1 MKATSTVANIA
12 RRSTGGVDG
21 GSGGDGSG
29 SQGTPAGDEQDVD
42 PLPLDSV
49 FELLKNQ
56 RRRHT
61 LRFLRNAEGSV
72 TLSDLAEHVAA
83 LENDTTPR
91 ELSSDQRK
99 RAYVGLYQ
107 CHLPK
112 MDELDAVE
120 FNRDRG
126 LIELGP
132 NAAQLQPYL
141 ETDEDD
147 SRTESWP
154 TYYLGF
160 AATAAVFLGFAA
172 LFGYR
177 YGLTADVVAVLSV
190 VGFSGLAFVHRRSV
204 VRETSE

>member
-1 MKATSTVANIA
+1 MKATSTVAKIA
-12 RRSTGGVDG
+12 RRSTGGADPA
-21 GSGGDGSG
+21 SGGDGSE
-29 SQGTPAGDEQDVD
+29 STEVTDDDESDVE

-61 LRFLRNAEGSV
+61 LRFLKDAEGSV

-132 NAAQLQPYL
+132 NAAQLEPYL
-141 ETDEDD
+141 DTDDGGE
-147 SRTESWP
+147 RIEAWP

-160 AATAAVFLGFAA
+160 AATAGVLLAFAV

-177 YGLTADVVAVLSV
+177 YGLTADIVAVISV
-190 VGFSGLAFVHRRSV
+190 IGFSGLAFVHRRAV
-204 VRETSE
+204 GPETAE

>member
-1 MKATSTVANIA
+1 MKAKSTVANIA
-12 RRSTGGVDG
+12 RLSRGQ
-21 GSGGDGSG
+21 GGDGSE
-29 SQGTPAGDEQDVD
+29 GDASTEEESDDRVES
-42 PLPLDSV
+42 LPLDSV

-61 LRFLRNAEGSV
+61 LKFLREAEGSV

-112 MDELDAVE
+112 MDELGAVE

-126 LIELGP
+126 IIEIGP
-132 NAAQLQPYL
+132 NAEQLQPYL
-141 ETDEDD
+141 EANEEADD
-147 SRTESWP
+147 PRTWP

-160 AATAAVFLGFAA
+160 AAVASALTVVAAVA
-172 LFGYR
+172 GYR
-177 YGLTADVVAVLSV
+177 YGLSPDVVGVLSV
-190 VGFSGLAFVHRRSV
+190 AGFAAISVAHLRSTDDG
-204 VRETSE
+204 EA